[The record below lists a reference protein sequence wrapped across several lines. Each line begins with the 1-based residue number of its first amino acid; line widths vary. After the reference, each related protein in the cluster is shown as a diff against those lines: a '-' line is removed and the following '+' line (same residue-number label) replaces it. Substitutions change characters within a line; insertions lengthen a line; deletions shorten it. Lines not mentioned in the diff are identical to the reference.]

1 MSHQHMHHHFNDTNL
16 SDALSLPNS
25 EIADRII
32 TVTPVIIDPIAEYNY
47 AEALQK
53 SIYFYEAQKSGPGVT
68 GGRVIWRGDASLMDT
83 VVPLQ
88 PIGPDGTGTN
98 MSQDFI
104 DAHRQWLDPEGKG
117 TVDVSGGFY
126 DAGDHVKFGLP
137 QGYTASTLGWALYEF
152 KQAFVDTGLETPM
165 LDILRWFTDYFIRS
179 TFRNEQGDIIAF
191 SYHVGDGN
199 LDHNVW
205 SPPEVQK
212 IPRPVHF
219 ATTETPA
226 SDACADAAAALTLM
240 YLNVRETDP
249 TYAATCLDIAQ
260 ALYFFAS
267 TNRGLKLLR
276 RLLQF

>member
-104 DAHRQWLDPEGKG
+104 DAHRQWLDPEGNCRCK
-117 TVDVSGGFY
+117 
-126 DAGDHVKFGLP
+126 
-137 QGYTASTLGWALYEF
+137 
-152 KQAFVDTGLETPM
+152 
-165 LDILRWFTDYFIRS
+165 
-179 TFRNEQGDIIAF
+179 
-191 SYHVGDGN
+191 
-199 LDHNVW
+199 
-205 SPPEVQK
+205 
-212 IPRPVHF
+212 
-219 ATTETPA
+219 
-226 SDACADAAAALTLM
+226 
-240 YLNVRETDP
+240 
-249 TYAATCLDIAQ
+249 
-260 ALYFFAS
+260 
-267 TNRGLKLLR
+267 R
-276 RLLQF
+276 RFL